1 MGLGRYLRR
10 RLIDSALTILGLTL
24 ISFFLIHL
32 VPGDPVVIM
41 LGGKVDPERIIVLRH
56 QLGLDR
62 PLISQYFSF
71 LGGLFHLN
79 FGTSILMDRPVE
91 SVVAPR
97 IVVSC
102 LLVGYGTLIAIV
114 LALPLGVVSALRRN
128 RPADHGI
135 RILTL
140 IGFAMPS
147 FWLSLLLVR
156 TFSLQ
161 LGWFP
166 VAGYGINFVQHLKS
180 LTLPAIVIGLF
191 LAAILVRSLRASL
204 IDVLDTEYIEAARA
218 RGLSERS
225 VIWMHALRNGLIAT
239 ITVLGVNIGWLIG
252 GTVVIEDIFGIP
264 GMGQL
269 LVQSI
274 YTRDFPIIEILTLV
288 FGVLAVLANLVA
300 DILYAFV
307 DPRVRYG

>member
-1 MGLGRYLRR
+1 
-10 RLIDSALTILGLTL
+10 
-24 ISFFLIHL
+24 
-32 VPGDPVVIM
+32 M

>member
-1 MGLGRYLRR
+1 
-10 RLIDSALTILGLTL
+10 
-24 ISFFLIHL
+24 
-32 VPGDPVVIM
+32 
-41 LGGKVDPERIIVLRH
+41 
-56 QLGLDR
+56 
-62 PLISQYFSF
+62 
-71 LGGLFHLN
+71 
-79 FGTSILMDRPVE
+79 
-91 SVVAPR
+91 
-97 IVVSC
+97 
-102 LLVGYGTLIAIV
+102 
-114 LALPLGVVSALRRN
+114 
-128 RPADHGI
+128 
-135 RILTL
+135 
-140 IGFAMPS
+140 MPS

-225 VIWMHALRNGLIAT
+225 VIWMHTLRNGLIAT

-274 YTRDFPIIEILTLV
+274 YTRDFP
-288 FGVLAVLANLVA
+288 
-300 DILYAFV
+300 
-307 DPRVRYG
+307 